1 MGLRLS
7 QEVASFVNENL
18 PLSSLGRLSFIG
30 HSMGGLI
37 IRAALPH
44 LSKYQNKMYTYLS
57 LGSPHLGYQYSD
69 SKLIEAGIWL
79 LKKWR
84 KSKSLAQLSDN
95 SDKSTF
101 LVRLS
106 LSPGLA
112 WFQQVVLVSSF
123 QDQYVPFDSA

>member
-1 MGLRLS
+1 
-7 QEVASFVNENL
+7 
-18 PLSSLGRLSFIG
+18 
-30 HSMGGLI
+30 
-37 IRAALPH
+37 
-44 LSKYQNKMYTYLS
+44 MYTYLS

-112 WFQQVVLVSSF
+112 WFQQVVFVSSF